1 MPAIFTVNRW
11 GSGHRMVKRVT
22 MKDVADAVGV
32 HVSTVSRALD
42 PTTSHRIRPEVAEK
56 IRRACRDLGY
66 SQTFP
71 LPAPKTTPTRTVGV
85 VVPDVAETF
94 FSAIIRGA
102 EQALAGHGYLVV
114 IANTDRNK
122 RREAEIVDVMRSRG
136 LEGLILSGVE
146 WQDNLVSRLAGE
158 GFPVVTVNRRSEDLR
173 VSSVV
178 YDEDDGFDQI
188 LAHLTSL
195 GHRRIANIAGPQNL
209 YIGQRRYRA
218 FERHLME
225 RGLDA
230 HTEFADRTTEAEG
243 ERCGEVLVKSGRD
256 FTAIVCGNDRLA
268 FGAVTAL
275 RRRGLDCPG
284 DVSVTG
290 FNDMPLADR
299 FVPSLTTVHL
309 DQFRA
314 GWDAAE
320 LLAEML
326 GSPPEH
332 SVPQHV
338 VLPVELVVRNST
350 GPARKS

>member
-1 MPAIFTVNRW
+1 
-11 GSGHRMVKRVT
+11 MVRRVT

-56 IRRACRDLGY
+56 IRQACRDLGY
-66 SQTFP
+66 AQTFAP
-71 LPAPKTTPTRTVGV
+71 PALRTTPTRTVALI
-85 VVPDVAETF
+85 VPDVAETF
-94 FSAIIRGA
+94 FASMIRGA
-102 EQALAGHGYLVV
+102 EQALADHGYLVV
-114 IANTDRNK
+114 IANTDRNE

-136 LEGLILSGVE
+136 LEGLILAGVE
-146 WQDNLVSRLAGE
+146 WQDDLVSRLAGE
-158 GFPVVTVNRRSEDLR
+158 GLPVVTVNRRIDDPR
-173 VSSVV
+173 VSSVAH
-178 YDEDDGFDQI
+178 DEDDGFDQI

-218 FERHLME
+218 FERHLMA

-230 HTEFADRTTEAEG
+230 HTEFADRTNEAEG
-243 ERCGEVLVKSGRD
+243 ERCGEVLVKSGRA

-268 FGAVTAL
+268 VGAITAL
-275 RRRGLDCPG
+275 RRHGLDCPR

-320 LLAEML
+320 LLVELLDRA
-326 GSPPEH
+326 PDQRAPRH
-332 SVPQHV
+332 I
-338 VLPVELVVRNST
+338 VLPVELVIRDST
-350 GPARKS
+350 RAIGL

>member
-11 GSGHRMVKRVT
+11 GSGHSMVKRVT

-56 IRRACRDLGY
+56 IRQACRDLGY

-71 LPAPKTTPTRTVGV
+71 SPPVRTTPTRTVGV

-102 EQALAGHGYLVV
+102 EQALVGHGYLVV
-114 IANTDRNK
+114 IANTDRNE
-122 RREAEIVDVMRSRG
+122 RREAEIVDIMRARG

-158 GFPVVTVNRRSEDLR
+158 GLPVVTVNRRSDDAR

-178 YDEDDGFDQI
+178 YDEDDGFAQI

-195 GHRRIANIAGPQNL
+195 GHRQIANIAGPQNL
-209 YIGQRRYRA
+209 HIGQRRYRA
-218 FERHLME
+218 FERHRQA
-225 RGLDA
+225 RGLDS
-230 HTEFADRTTEAEG
+230 HTVFSERTNEAEG
-243 ERCGEVLVKSGRD
+243 ERCGDALARSGRP
-256 FTAIVCGNDRLA
+256 FTAVVCGNDRLA
-268 FGAVTAL
+268 FGAITAL
-275 RRRGLDCPG
+275 RRHGLECPR

-326 GSPPEH
+326 DPASGHRAVRH
-332 SVPQHV
+332 SL
-338 VLPVELVVRNST
+338 LPVELVIREST
-350 GPARKS
+350 GPAGTS